1 MFLFLTNFA
10 MGEPLGA
17 DYKIDRGIIEK
28 DERVVE
34 VINE

>member
-1 MFLFLTNFA
+1 
-10 MGEPLGA
+10 MGEPLGV

-28 DERVVE
+28 GERDIE